1 MKINADTYNMI
12 MKEGERII
20 REMFSPES
28 LFPDIENDLG
38 RPLTDQEKDL
48 IKKGWDEV

>member
-1 MKINADTYNMI
+1 MKINTETYDYI

-38 RPLTDQEKDL
+38 RPLTDQERDL
-48 IKKGWDEV
+48 IKKGWSEV